1 MLLGTGTLLVLEG
14 LLFLF
19 YVKFG
24 KFHHRDRMLS
34 LHQWRGDE
42 QVLDVRMWSR
52 ASVSSERQ
60 NSSPASAEVR
70 QVTGIDIWSNQ
81 DMGGNSE
88 AATRHNLELEGISDR
103 CTLLGIPAQEM
114 TFPDGAFDVIV
125 SNLCLHN
132 IYDRTMRRQALQ
144 QIVRVLKP
152 GGVAILSDYKHTAEY
167 AQQLRQAGLMVERRW
182 GNPRLHFS
190 AFTHRHCPQA
200 SAILAVEEFPHR
212 LPPGLVHFR
221 VQALLGGKVFR
232 LRFATGWATVR
243 ETGLIRLQLKL
254 FRADGAGFYRER
266 HNSSIVIDALQL
278 L

>member
-1 MLLGTGTLLVLEG
+1 
-14 LLFLF
+14 
-19 YVKFG
+19 
-24 KFHHRDRMLS
+24 
-34 LHQWRGDE
+34 
-42 QVLDVRMWSR
+42 
-52 ASVSSERQ
+52 
-60 NSSPASAEVR
+60 
-70 QVTGIDIWSNQ
+70 
-81 DMGGNSE
+81 
-88 AATRHNLELEGISDR
+88 
-103 CTLLGIPAQEM
+103 M

-132 IYDRTMRRQALQ
+132 IYDRKMRRQSSAADCARTEAGRRCHPVGLQ
-144 QIVRVLKP
+144 AHLGICSAASS
-152 GGVAILSDYKHTAEY
+152 GGADGRKAVG
-167 AQQLRQAGLMVERRW
+167 Q
-182 GNPRLHFS
+182 PRLHFS

-232 LRFATGWATVR
+232 LRFATGGATVR

-266 HNSSIVIDALQL
+266 HSSSIVIDALQL